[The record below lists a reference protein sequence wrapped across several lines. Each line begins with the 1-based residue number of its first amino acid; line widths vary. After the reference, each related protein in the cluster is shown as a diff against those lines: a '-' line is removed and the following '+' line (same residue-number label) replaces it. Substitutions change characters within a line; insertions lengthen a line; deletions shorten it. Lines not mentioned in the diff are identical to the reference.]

1 MILVRLTRLMNRVEN
16 NHIDTESQELSLKE
30 KESFIRGRLCAMA
43 QHTFGY
49 ISSVIGVSDQNMG
62 RHYGSALR
70 CKLNGRWAILTA
82 FHVIEEVQQEQL
94 GLAISTGYGKQ
105 PYVIQGALNVDKIAD
120 LAVYFLPNDYPG
132 DAESFWLSSRIDR
145 ALDRLSTDYL
155 FVHGFPGKSSYSSR
169 LLEGVVIQSL
179 PYGAMQCLEN
189 LPRDLQPFQ
198 FAVEYDPNGMV
209 NELGFRR
216 CG

>member
-1 MILVRLTRLMNRVEN
+1 
-16 NHIDTESQELSLKE
+16 
-30 KESFIRGRLCAMA
+30 MA

-105 PYVIQGALNVDKIAD
+105 PYVIQARSTLIK
-120 LAVYFLPNDYPG
+120 LPTWPFIFYPMIILVTQN
-132 DAESFWLSSRIDR
+132 LS
-145 ALDRLSTDYL
+145 
-155 FVHGFPGKSSYSSR
+155 
-169 LLEGVVIQSL
+169 
-179 PYGAMQCLEN
+179 
-189 LPRDLQPFQ
+189 
-198 FAVEYDPNGMV
+198 
-209 NELGFRR
+209 GFRR
-216 CG
+216 ASIVRWIG